1 MRFVSKK
8 AILLPGAILGGFT
21 GFGCYM
27 HPALLQ
33 DPKSFA
39 IGYRRYMREVTAGL
53 RIGLSYK
60 WAGDNVTSELH
71 KKNAKICFDMM
82 KTNGGMYIKAGQSIS

>member
-1 MRFVSKK
+1 MISTSKK
-8 AILLPGAILGGFT
+8 VLLVPSAILGGFT

-33 DPKSFA
+33 DPKKFA
-39 IGYRRYMREVTAGL
+39 TGYRRFLREVWAGL

-60 WAGDNVTSELH
+60 WAGNNITSELH
-71 KKNAKICFDMM
+71 KKNA
-82 KTNGGMYIKAGQSIS
+82 